1 MTSKTVISILKAKM
15 DSASK
20 QIEVYQDAVD
30 HHTDELQRVTEGL
43 EHHQTLYKEL
53 QEAIKKL
60 ED

>member
-1 MTSKTVISILKAKM
+1 MTSKTVISMLQVKM

-20 QIEVYQDAVD
+20 QIEVYQDAIN
-30 HHTDELQRVTEGL
+30 HHEDELQRVTKGL
-43 EHHQTLYKEL
+43 EYHQTLYKEL